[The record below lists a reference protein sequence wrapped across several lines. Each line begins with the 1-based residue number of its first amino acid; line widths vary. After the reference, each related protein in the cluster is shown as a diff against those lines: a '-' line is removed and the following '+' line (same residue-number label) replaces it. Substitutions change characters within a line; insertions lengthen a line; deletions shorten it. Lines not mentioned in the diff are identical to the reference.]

1 MVDPSANLF
10 SVAGDND
17 RHAVGRKIL
26 PSTFIMS
33 KIQLSA
39 AAWFEEQEK

>member
-1 MVDPSANLF
+1 MADPSANLF

-17 RHAVGRKIL
+17 SHAVL
-26 PSTFIMS
+26 LSTVIMS

-39 AAWFEEQEK
+39 AAWFEEQEM